1 MSDGAAIDELSI
13 EEMISARPVEHR
25 APGRLA
31 LGRMVDGW
39 RVEAF
44 LGEGR
49 SAEVY
54 RVVNLK
60 GGGDGALKLL
70 ADLSPS
76 MRERFARE
84 VKVLKSAR
92 LPEMP
97 RFLGEGAVLGSPY
110 CIIEYLQPLF
120 LPLPRKEAVA
130 FTMTLARAV
139 GALNDYGFVHRDI
152 KPANV
157 LLRRDGEPV
166 LVDFGLVS
174 AIPGTRAADLGL
186 AATGRDG
193 VGTKGFA
200 APEQLMDGVFNR
212 RTEVFALG
220 KMLRAALTRPMP
232 RPLLDVVRKATSDEP
247 EDRYPDAQA
256 FASAVEE
263 AAGRGWRAFAFAA
276 AAVAATVVVAVAV
289 WLLAARRGTDARP
302 AAPGPGPVAP
312 NAPTAVHV
320 VPPLAPSIEESLVD
334 GVEMAKDASR
344 LAARPGESDEER
356 FKRILR
362 EAEHGDLDAQTAVA
376 EAYFWGKGVAEDK
389 CKAVEWY
396 RKAADDGGVDAL
408 ASLGICLLK
417 GYGCEEDHKAAV
429 ECFAAAAE
437 RKNVR
442 AMNDYAFCLI
452 QGKGT
457 DKDERKG
464 FALAHEAA
472 ELGHA
477 ASQAMVGECYIYGLG
492 VERKNPRKAREWLRK
507 AADQGNRRAARLLD
521 RMGWNE
527 DL

>member
-1 MSDGAAIDELSI
+1 MREDAAIDELSI
-13 EEMISARPVEHR
+13 EEMISSRPAEHR

-84 VKVLKSAR
+84 VKVLKSAG
-92 LPEMP
+92 LSGMP
-97 RFLGEGAVLGSPY
+97 KFLGEGAVLGSPY

-120 LPLPRKEAVA
+120 LPLPRREAVA
-130 FTMTLARAV
+130 FTTTLARAV

-157 LLRRDGEPV
+157 LLRRDGQPV

-174 AIPGTRAADLGL
+174 AIPGTRAAELGI
-186 AATGRDG
+186 AAPGRDG
-193 VGTKGFA
+193 VGTKKFA
-200 APEQLMDGVFNR
+200 APEQLMDGVFNK

-232 RPLLDVVRKATSDEP
+232 RPLLEVIGKATSDEP
-247 EDRYPDAQA
+247 EDRYPDAFA
-256 FASAVEE
+256 FAAAVEE
-263 AAGRGWRAFAFAA
+263 AAGRRKRAFAYAA
-276 AAVAATVVVAVAV
+276 AAIAALAVAAAAWFVV
-289 WLLAARRGTDARP
+289 ARRGTGASRPAEAGP
-302 AAPGPGPVAP
+302 AAP
-312 NAPTAVHV
+312 V
-320 VPPLAPSIEESLVD
+320 VPPLAPSIEENLVD
-334 GVEMAKDASR
+334 RVEIEKDGSR
-344 LAARPGESDEER
+344 LAALPGEGDEER
-356 FKRILR
+356 FERIMVD
-362 EAEHGDLDAQTAVA
+362 AEGGDVDAQTAVA

-389 CKAVEWY
+389 AKAVEWY
-396 RKAADDGGVDAL
+396 RKAVAGGGVDAL

-417 GYGCEEDHKAAV
+417 GYGCEEDQKGAV

-437 RKNVR
+437 RKNVC

-452 QGKGT
+452 HGRGT
-457 DKDERKG
+457 EKDERKG
-464 FALAHEAA
+464 FAMALEAA

-477 ASQAMVGECYIYGLG
+477 ASQAMVGECYMHGWG
-492 VERKNPRKAREWLRK
+492 VDGKDRRKAREWLRK
-507 AADQGNRRAARLLD
+507 AAGQGNKRARDLLD
-521 RMGWNE
+521 VMGW
-527 DL
+527 